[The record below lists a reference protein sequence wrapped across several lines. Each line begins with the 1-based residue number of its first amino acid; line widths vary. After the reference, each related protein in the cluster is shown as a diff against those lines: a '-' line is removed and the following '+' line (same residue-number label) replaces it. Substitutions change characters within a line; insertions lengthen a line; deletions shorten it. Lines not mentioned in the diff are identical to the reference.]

1 MANVALYRQCAST
14 CLCLNSAIPKKRHV
28 RPQRTSCL
36 SFSLQ
41 PDTRLK
47 ERRLSHSDGL
57 MKLTASRIIQVTEVK
72 HPKVRALAPDDMA
85 GDVKTS
91 QQRQELNASDNSSG
105 IESLEGA
112 DARDGQTVQTV
123 SNSVHWSKRLEAQRD
138 AEETKLG
145 GMKIKENLEVGSP
158 VVIIEAPPMLKT
170 AEPMPMMR
178 PNTGTIKPGDAGR
191 IIDRR
196 PKDVWAVRFVI
207 GAYLIDRRYFEPL
220 EL

>member
-1 MANVALYRQCAST
+1 MQ
-14 CLCLNSAIPKKRHV
+14 
-28 RPQRTSCL
+28 QL
-36 SFSLQ
+36 SFTFFLQ
-41 PDTRLK
+41 LATKRL
-47 ERRLSHSDGL
+47 GIL
-57 MKLTASRIIQVTEVK
+57 MQ
-72 HPKVRALAPDDMA
+72 VRALAPDDMA

-91 QQRQELNASDNSSG
+91 QQRQELNASDNSSE

-123 SNSVHWSKRLEAQRD
+123 SKSVHWSKRLEAQRD
-138 AEETKLG
+138 AVETKLG
-145 GMKIKENLEVGSP
+145 GMKIKQTLEVGSP

>member
-28 RPQRTSCL
+28 RPERTSCL
-36 SFSLQ
+36 WFSLQ
-41 PDTRLK
+41 LETRLK

-57 MKLTASRIIQVTEVK
+57 MKLTASRIIQVTEVM

-138 AEETKLG
+138 AVETKLG
-145 GMKIKENLEVGSP
+145 GMKIKETLEVGSP

>member
-28 RPQRTSCL
+28 RAQRTSCL
-36 SFSLQ
+36 SFSFQLE
-41 PDTRLK
+41 TRLK

-57 MKLTASRIIQVTEVK
+57 MKLTASRIIQVTEVM

-112 DARDGQTVQTV
+112 DARDGQTVQTA

-138 AEETKLG
+138 AVETKLG
-145 GMKIKENLEVGSP
+145 GMKIKETLEVGSP

>member
-1 MANVALYRQCAST
+1 MQ
-14 CLCLNSAIPKKRHV
+14 H
-28 RPQRTSCL
+28 L
-36 SFSLQ
+36 SFTFFLQ
-41 PDTRLK
+41 LATKRLGMLK
-47 ERRLSHSDGL
+47 
-57 MKLTASRIIQVTEVK
+57 Q
-72 HPKVRALAPDDMA
+72 VRALAPDDMA

-91 QQRQELNASDNSSG
+91 QQRQELNAPENSSG

-138 AEETKLG
+138 AVETKLG
-145 GMKIKENLEVGSP
+145 GMKIKETLEVGSP

>member
-36 SFSLQ
+36 SFSFQLE
-41 PDTRLK
+41 TRLK

-57 MKLTASRIIQVTEVK
+57 MKLTASRIIQVIEMM

-138 AEETKLG
+138 AVETKLG
-145 GMKIKENLEVGSP
+145 AMKIKETLEVGSP

>member
-28 RPQRTSCL
+28 RPQRSSCL

-41 PDTRLK
+41 LETRLK

-57 MKLTASRIIQVTEVK
+57 MTLTASRIIQV
-72 HPKVRALAPDDMA
+72 RALAPDDMV

-91 QQRQELNASDNSSG
+91 QQGQELNASDNSSG

-138 AEETKLG
+138 AVETKLG
-145 GMKIKENLEVGSP
+145 GMKIKETLEVGSP

-178 PNTGTIKPGDAGR
+178 PNTGTIKHGDAGR

>member
-1 MANVALYRQCAST
+1 M
-14 CLCLNSAIPKKRHV
+14 
-28 RPQRTSCL
+28 
-36 SFSLQ
+36 
-41 PDTRLK
+41 K

-57 MKLTASRIIQVTEVK
+57 MTLTASRIIQVTQVM
-72 HPKVRALAPDDMA
+72 HPKVRALAPDDMV

-91 QQRQELNASDNSSG
+91 QQGQELNASDNSSG

-138 AEETKLG
+138 AVETKLG
-145 GMKIKENLEVGSP
+145 GMKIKETLEVGSP

>member
-36 SFSLQ
+36 SFSFQLE
-41 PDTRLK
+41 TRLK

-57 MKLTASRIIQVTEVK
+57 MKLTASRIIQ
-72 HPKVRALAPDDMA
+72 VRALAPDDMA

-138 AEETKLG
+138 AVETKLG
-145 GMKIKENLEVGSP
+145 AMKIKETLEVGSP